1 MSDVFDEEDAE
12 LVLQLYLK
20 SPSVIARFVH
30 FRATDEKT
38 RLHIARL
45 EHMRVITILQLDE
58 EDATYAA
65 KYAGIE
71 TEFYV
76 TLHPDDHPD
85 VKAIIDAMELL

>member
-30 FRATDEKT
+30 FRARDEKT

-45 EHMRVITILQLDE
+45 ERMRVITILQLDE
-58 EDATYAA
+58 EDAT
-65 KYAGIE
+65 YAGIE